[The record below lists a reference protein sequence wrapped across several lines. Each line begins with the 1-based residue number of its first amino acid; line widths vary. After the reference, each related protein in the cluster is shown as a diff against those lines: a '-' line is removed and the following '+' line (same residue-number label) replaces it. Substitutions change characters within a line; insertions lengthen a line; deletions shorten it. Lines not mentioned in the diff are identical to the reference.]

1 MDRLTS
7 LRVFQTISETGS
19 FSAAAERLGLSAAM
33 ASKHVHALEQ
43 QLGTRLLQRTT
54 RRVSL
59 TEAGQDYARR
69 IVLVLAQL
77 EEADAAAMQQS
88 VDIRGRVRL
97 SAPISFGM
105 RVLGGWLA
113 GLAVRYPQL
122 EVELELSDRQ
132 VDLIDEGFDLAL
144 RITTTPL
151 ADGIVARPL
160 ARFDL
165 LLCASPAYLEQAGT
179 PQVPADL
186 SQHACLRYSLYPQ
199 QGTDWRF
206 RLADGSECRVPVSGP
221 LTANNGDVLVQAA
234 CAGMGII
241 YQPRFL
247 LETHL
252 QQGTLR
258 LLFDSLPA
266 RQAEVYAV
274 YPARRHLP
282 ARVRV
287 LVEHLRERLAGDCA
301 GTVAQV

>member
-7 LRVFQTISETGS
+7 LRVFQTIGETGS

-43 QLGTRLLQRTT
+43 QLGTRLFQRTT

-69 IVLVLAQL
+69 IALVLAQL

-113 GLAVRYPQL
+113 GLAARYPQL

-151 ADGIVARPL
+151 ADGIPSRSSSTATIRSRSKRSTSIRRCGRERRRRWSRAGRTSAARPS
-160 ARFDL
+160 RR
-165 LLCASPAYLEQAGT
+165 GT
-179 PQVPADL
+179 PRRPTPA
-186 SQHACLRYSLYPQ
+186 P
-199 QGTDWRF
+199 
-206 RLADGSECRVPVSGP
+206 P
-221 LTANNGDVLVQAA
+221 AA
-234 CAGMGII
+234 
-241 YQPRFL
+241 
-247 LETHL
+247 
-252 QQGTLR
+252 
-258 LLFDSLPA
+258 
-266 RQAEVYAV
+266 
-274 YPARRHLP
+274 
-282 ARVRV
+282 
-287 LVEHLRERLAGDCA
+287 
-301 GTVAQV
+301 

>member
-1 MDRLTS
+1 MVAKAPPARLLIPAQRRPS
-7 LRVFQTISETGS
+7 RERLL
-19 FSAAAERLGLSAAM
+19 AAEPFFLR
-33 ASKHVHALEQ
+33 
-43 QLGTRLLQRTT
+43 
-54 RRVSL
+54 
-59 TEAGQDYARR
+59 
-69 IVLVLAQL
+69 
-77 EEADAAAMQQS
+77 
-88 VDIRGRVRL
+88 
-97 SAPISFGM
+97 
-105 RVLGGWLA
+105 
-113 GLAVRYPQL
+113 
-122 EVELELSDRQ
+122 
-132 VDLIDEGFDLAL
+132 DLA
-144 RITTTPL
+144 
-151 ADGIVARPL
+151 
-160 ARFDL
+160 
-165 LLCASPAYLEQAGT
+165 
-179 PQVPADL
+179 QVPADL

-199 QGTDWRF
+199 GTDWRL

-258 LLFDSLPA
+258 LLFESLPA